1 MTARLARAA
10 ARSSVVGRWMILVV
24 LRLGIVYGAEPE
36 PPAQQL
42 PQHRLILSQLT
53 RGMEA
58 AGVGNDL
65 ARLAGAVLAIG
76 ADQTAAVLT

>member
-1 MTARLARAA
+1 M
-10 ARSSVVGRWMILVV
+10 VLVV
-24 LRLGIVYGAEPE
+24 LRLGVINSAEPE

-76 ADQTAAVLT
+76 ADQTATILA